1 MQQLQLQQLLLTGK
15 LPFPRVAERRNTMT
29 ARSILGAELAQL
41 EAETFEIQDIP
52 ELDQNMA
59 GSTSTSSCTSTTSC
73 ACSCTSTCS
82 TTSTVTCSC
91 TLGGSTS

>member
-1 MQQLQLQQLLLTGK
+1 MSVINQELL
-15 LPFPRVAERRNTMT
+15 E
-29 ARSILGAELAQL
+29 L